1 MRNSYRPMLRLA
13 LFGTYTLLA
22 VGLHE
27 VKSRLTAAHA
37 RIPAELK
44 RPRPRR
50 AASTSKRG

>member
-13 LFGTYTLLA
+13 MFGTYTLLA
-22 VGLHE
+22 IGLQE
-27 VKSRLTAAHA
+27 VKSRLRDA